1 MLAADA
7 AAALTPLHRILCRG
21 EALAARIF
29 TTAPEISLRQCFAL
43 FTSER
48 EGLTPQRF
56 ANSFVIFTGIPLS
69 FTAARLSADA
79 RMVATY
85 KSKHLDPPKRGG
97 LRGWHRP
104 YFGGL

>member
-48 EGLTPQRF
+48 EGLTPQGF
-56 ANSFVIFTGIPLS
+56 ANIFVIFTGIPLS

-85 KSKHLDPPKRGG
+85 KSKHLDPPKPPLKRGA
-97 LRGWHRP
+97 LSISP
-104 YFGGL
+104 PF